1 MSTPTASLYALRLA
15 QITPEDSHD
24 DPYIAALLIALAQS
38 KRRFLGLVQPR
49 PSPDSYCVHVL
60 RTDPTDESYLTLYS
74 ADIPSAMLR
83 KLSYSNK
90 PPRMPS
96 NFSVFSKKIPFKPYS
111 SFQERLLQS
120 INPQTSKRQRTWE
133 DVDPRDKMKR
143 QLIPPHEIDVMLA
156 DVNGSQPLWSQ
167 NPTAEFGEG
176 ATLMVQ

>member
-15 QITPEDSHD
+15 QITPEDSHH

-38 KRRFLGLVQPR
+38 KRRFLGFVQPR

-83 KLSYSNK
+83 KLSHSNK
-90 PPRMPS
+90 PSRIPS

-120 INPQTSKRQRTWE
+120 IISQTSKRQRTWE
-133 DVDPRDKMKR
+133 DVDPRDSKR
-143 QLIPPHEIDVMLA
+143 QR
-156 DVNGSQPLWSQ
+156 
-167 NPTAEFGEG
+167 T
-176 ATLMVQ
+176 